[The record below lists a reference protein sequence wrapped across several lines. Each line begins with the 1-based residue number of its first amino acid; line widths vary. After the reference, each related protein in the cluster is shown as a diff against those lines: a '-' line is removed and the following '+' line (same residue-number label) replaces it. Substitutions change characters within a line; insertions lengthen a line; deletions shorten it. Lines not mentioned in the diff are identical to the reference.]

1 MILYEY
7 SNKGCRVENQDY
19 ISHGSLPDDGY
30 VCVLTDGMGGYSAG
44 DEAAKTVANSIRTY
58 IQNNYSPTNLPNI
71 INEAITY
78 SNDELM
84 LKRLSIGAK
93 RMGCV
98 LALLVVTK
106 DFAYIDWLGDS
117 RVYMFRNGKE
127 VYRTEDHSMI
137 NEMAKSNT
145 ITADNIRKYS
155 SVVTR
160 SIMGEDNL
168 KLESIVKI
176 KVKPNDIFILCS
188 DGVHR
193 QLNIEKLIGYT
204 DGLKEDYDIKSNDMN
219 DNYSFIKM
227 VI

>member
-1 MILYEY
+1 MIVYEY

-19 ISHGSLPDDGY
+19 ISHGSLPDEGY

-106 DFAYIDWLGDS
+106 EFAYIDWLGDS

-137 NEMAKSNT
+137 VK
-145 ITADNIRKYS
+145 
-155 SVVTR
+155 R
-160 SIMGEDNL
+160 SIIGEDNL

>member
-1 MILYEY
+1 MTIYEY
-7 SNKGCRVENQDY
+7 TNKGCREENQDY
-19 ISHGSLPDDGY
+19 ICHGSLPDDGY
-30 VCVLTDGMGGYSAG
+30 ICILTDGMGGYSSG
-44 DEAAKTVANSIRTY
+44 NEAAKTVAESIREY
-58 IQNNYSPTNLPNI
+58 IQDNYSKIDMPNI

-84 LKRLSIGAK
+84 LKRLSIGSK

-98 LALLVVTK
+98 IALLVIAK
-106 DFAYIDWLGDS
+106 EYAYINWLGDS

-137 NEMAKSNT
+137 NEMVKSNA

-176 KVKPNDIFILCS
+176 KIKPNDVFILCS

-204 DGLKEDYDIKSNDMN
+204 DSLKDDYDIKSTDMN
-219 DNYSFIKM
+219 DNYSFIKI

>member
-1 MILYEY
+1 
-7 SNKGCRVENQDY
+7 
-19 ISHGSLPDDGY
+19 
-30 VCVLTDGMGGYSAG
+30 
-44 DEAAKTVANSIRTY
+44 
-58 IQNNYSPTNLPNI
+58 
-71 INEAITY
+71 
-78 SNDELM
+78 M

-98 LALLVVTK
+98 LVLLVVTK

-145 ITADNIRKYS
+145 ITADNISKYS

-168 KLESIVKI
+168 NLESIVKI

-193 QLNIEKLIGYT
+193 QLNIATLTGYT
-204 DGLKEDYDIKSNDMN
+204 ESLKENYDIKSSDMN

>member
-1 MILYEY
+1 MTIYEY
-7 SNKGCRVENQDY
+7 TNKGCREENQDY
-19 ISHGSLPDDGY
+19 ICHGSLPDDGY
-30 VCVLTDGMGGYSAG
+30 FCVLTDGMGGYSSG
-44 DEAAKTVANSIRTY
+44 NEAAKTVAESIREY
-58 IQNNYSPTNLPNI
+58 IQDNYSKIDMPNI

-84 LKRLSIGAK
+84 LKRLSIGSK
-93 RMGCV
+93 SMGCV
-98 LALLVVTK
+98 IALLVIAK
-106 DFAYIDWLGDS
+106 EYAYINWLGDS

-137 NEMAKSNT
+137 NEMVKSNA

-176 KVKPNDIFILCS
+176 KIKPNDVFILCS

-204 DGLKEDYDIKSNDMN
+204 DSLKDDYDIKSTDMN
-219 DNYSFIKM
+219 DNYSFIKI

>member
-1 MILYEY
+1 M
-7 SNKGCRVENQDY
+7 
-19 ISHGSLPDDGY
+19 
-30 VCVLTDGMGGYSAG
+30 
-44 DEAAKTVANSIRTY
+44 
-58 IQNNYSPTNLPNI
+58 
-71 INEAITY
+71 
-78 SNDELM
+78 M

-98 LALLVVTK
+98 LALLVLTK
-106 DFAYIDWLGDS
+106 EFAYIDWLGDS

-176 KVKPNDIFILCS
+176 KVKPNDVFILCS
-188 DGVHR
+188 DGVPR

-204 DGLKEDYDIKSNDMN
+204 DG
-219 DNYSFIKM
+219 
-227 VI
+227 